1 MIATHH
7 QVYQLEI
14 LLSGQVPSTLLPST
28 LVPSTLLPS
37 TLLPTSLLPGTL
49 LHSTLLPTSLLP
61 STLLP
66 SQPLDR
72 EHQDQEEGLQHGLLQ
87 PVAQEV
93 EGHLLPA
100 WSCRGYPARW
110 SPHGAREE
118 RGEGVWEDHATGGA
132 AGGRGHAVQ
141 HRHGEQGQAAF
152 I

>member
-7 QVYQLEI
+7 QVYQLQI

-28 LVPSTLLPS
+28 LLPNTLLPTSLLLSQVPS
-37 TLLPTSLLPGTL
+37 TLLPTSLLPITL
-49 LHSTLLPTSLLP
+49 LLN
-61 STLLP
+61 
-66 SQPLDR
+66 QPLDR